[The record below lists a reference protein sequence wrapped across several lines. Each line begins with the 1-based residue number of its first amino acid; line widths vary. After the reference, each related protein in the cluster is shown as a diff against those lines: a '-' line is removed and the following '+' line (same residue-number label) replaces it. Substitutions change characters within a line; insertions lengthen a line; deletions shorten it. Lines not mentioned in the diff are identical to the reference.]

1 MYVLNV
7 LYVTSCRKDVRDLF
21 YASYGEWKIRWL
33 PDPDLLPEK
42 VSSGG
47 FDLVLVDVTI
57 PGAYIPDI
65 LCRLAARPFR
75 TRVFLLSREYT
86 HVFQKL
92 SDRYGFAGYLQ
103 MNRSGF
109 PVFIAITRYLSSV
122 PPSSGSGDVTGCYA
136 ARDDGASGFT
146 VAEPS
151 ASPDID
157 GDIETT
163 LLGQSRQTRSLRKTI
178 VYMRDFIEPVLITG
192 ESGTGKDLV
201 AKLIHR
207 HSPVSAGPLR
217 ICNMSCIP
225 DGIAESL
232 LFGTKKGCYTGV
244 TDNPGLFEQSNG
256 GTLFLDEIGDLP
268 LSLQPKLLR
277 VLEEGTVMRLGSS
290 SPRAVNFRLVC
301 ATNKSLDSEV
311 ENGRFREDLFY
322 RIDRLRIDIPP
333 LRDRPD
339 DIPVLLASA
348 LTRYDKTLSLEALDA
363 LRHHFW
369 KGNVREL
376 IHCIER
382 SARFCEGAVIQR
394 EQILF

>member
-1 MYVLNV
+1 MLNV
-7 LYVTSCRKDVRDLF
+7 LYVSSRRKDVRDLF
-21 YASYGEWKIRWL
+21 YASYGEWKIRGL
-33 PDPDLLPEK
+33 SDPDLLPDN

-75 TRVFLLSREYT
+75 TRVFLLSREYA

-103 MNRSGF
+103 MSRSGF
-109 PVFIAITRYLSSV
+109 HVFTAITRYLASV
-122 PPSSGSGDVTGCYA
+122 PPSIGYGGVTDGCAASGDA
-136 ARDDGASGFT
+136 ALGLS

-151 ASPDID
+151 VSPVID

-163 LLGQSRQTRSLRKTI
+163 LLGQSRQTRHLRKTI
-178 VYMRDFIEPVLITG
+178 LYMRDFIEPVLITG

-201 AKLIHR
+201 ARLVHR
-207 HSPVSAGPLR
+207 LSPFSAGPLR

-232 LFGTKKGCYTGV
+232 LFGTQKGCYTGV

-290 SPRAVNFRLVC
+290 SSRAVKFRLVC
-301 ATNKSLDSEV
+301 ATNKSLESEV
-311 ENGRFREDLFY
+311 ENGRFRLDLFY
-322 RIDRLRIDIPP
+322 RVDGLRIDIPP
-333 LRDRPD
+333 LRERPD
-339 DIPVLLASA
+339 DIPVLSASA
-348 LTRYDKTLSLEALDA
+348 LAGYNKTLSLSALDA

-382 SARFCEGAVIQR
+382 SARFCEGPVIQR
-394 EQILF
+394 EQLLF